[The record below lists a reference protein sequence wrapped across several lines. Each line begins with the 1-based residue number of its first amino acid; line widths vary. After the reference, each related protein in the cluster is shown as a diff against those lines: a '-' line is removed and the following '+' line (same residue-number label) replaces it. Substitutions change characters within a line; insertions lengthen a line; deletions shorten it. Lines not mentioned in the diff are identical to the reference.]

1 LYYHV
6 LNIDPARPDWEDR
19 DRFILSKGHNA
30 PILYA
35 VLADLGFIPKDYVFT
50 SYRRINCCLQGHPCI
65 KTPGVDMTSGS
76 LGIGL
81 SVGCGMAMGARIK
94 NKDFRVYVMVGDGES
109 NEGQIWEAAATAAH
123 YNLDNLTA
131 FVDMNGLQNDGY
143 TREIM
148 SMESMPDKWKAFG
161 WNVLSVDG
169 HNIVQ
174 VINAIDTAKSFAGK
188 PTVILCKTVKGK
200 GVSFMENVVDFH
212 GKAPDEEQYIK
223 AKKELQSAM

>member
-1 LYYHV
+1 
-6 LNIDPARPDWEDR
+6 
-19 DRFILSKGHNA
+19 
-30 PILYA
+30 
-35 VLADLGFIPKDYVFT
+35 
-50 SYRRINCCLQGHPCI
+50 
-65 KTPGVDMTSGS
+65 
-76 LGIGL
+76 
-81 SVGCGMAMGARIK
+81 
-94 NKDFRVYVMVGDGES
+94 DGES

-123 YNLDNLTA
+123 YNLDNLTV

-200 GVSFMENVVDFH
+200 GVSFMESVVDFH